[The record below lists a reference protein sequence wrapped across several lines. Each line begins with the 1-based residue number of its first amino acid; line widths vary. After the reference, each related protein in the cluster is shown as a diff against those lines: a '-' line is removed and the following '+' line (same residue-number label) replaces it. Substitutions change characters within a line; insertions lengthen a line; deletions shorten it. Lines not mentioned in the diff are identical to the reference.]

1 MQGRAADK
9 QIIKA
14 LATRVAIVCASIEGP
29 TALNESN
36 RAKQDY
42 RQQKSCVDRQMSLLS
57 AENAITSFNTEMP
70 APGMLEDTKLK
81 LANEKLQLEKMET
94 GLWISLPASAF
105 AAVCVGAGLSA
116 AAVGFCTTWA
126 FSWVTAL
133 VMIQTTR
140 GVYHI
145 VRRNFPDQKSAYS
158 AVSSL
163 KTRGQDRR
171 KRASKMSRDPSF
183 QGVGA

>member
-1 MQGRAADK
+1 MRVRAADK
-9 QIIKA
+9 RIIKT
-14 LATRVAIVCASIEGP
+14 LATIVAVACASIAVP

-42 RQQKSCVDRQMSLLS
+42 QQQKSCVDQQMSLLS
-57 AENAITSFNTEMP
+57 AENAITASNTEMIP
-70 APGMLEDTKLK
+70 AGMLEEAKLK
-81 LANEKLQLEKMET
+81 LANEKLQLEKKET
-94 GLWISLPASAF
+94 GFWISLPAWAF
-105 AAVCVGAGLSA
+105 VAVCIGAGLSA
-116 AAVGFCTTWA
+116 AAVGFCTTWT
-126 FSWVTAL
+126 FSWAVAV
-133 VMIQTTR
+133 VMILTTR

-145 VRRNFPDQKSAYS
+145 IHRGLPDETSPYS
-158 AVSSL
+158 AISSL